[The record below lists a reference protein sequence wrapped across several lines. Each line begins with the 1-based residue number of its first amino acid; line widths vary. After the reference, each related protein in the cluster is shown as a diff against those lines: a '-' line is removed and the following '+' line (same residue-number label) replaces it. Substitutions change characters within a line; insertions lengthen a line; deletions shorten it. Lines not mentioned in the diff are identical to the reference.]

1 MQSITLNGL
10 NLEAIELVV
19 DGKKIDLAEAF
30 RLVEAE
36 RAKANA
42 PMFEVNYAEA
52 TVNQLRGDNTKQ
64 TFRTMFE
71 LIRQNG
77 AVTLEEVASQM
88 GQSLDSVRAHLRNG
102 RRSLKVRNWEFPF
115 NDEWVP
121 EHNCVSYT
129 IGGLYPKAQA

>member
-10 NLEAIELVV
+10 NLETVELVV

-36 RAKANA
+36 RAKATA
-42 PMFEVNYAEA
+42 PMFELNYAEA
-52 TVNQLRGDNTKQ
+52 TLSHLRGDNTKQ
-64 TFRTMFE
+64 TFRAMFE
-71 LIRQNG
+71 LIRKNG
-77 AVTLEEVASQM
+77 AVTLEEVAAQM
-88 GQSLDSVRAHLRNG
+88 GQSVDSVRAHLRNG
-102 RRSLKVRNWEFPF
+102 RRSLKARNWDFPF

-121 EHNCVSYT
+121 EHNCVNYT